1 MEQENVFLEH
11 RLDSGAQVVG
21 QPMRGVESA
30 AIGILIGTGARDEGT
45 EEFGVSHFVEQM
57 LFRGT
62 EHLDARQLSD
72 KLDDLG
78 ISYDSSSGVEMTLVN
93 AVLLGEHV
101 LAAGDLLL
109 DVVRAPAFPSDDLD
123 NVRAL
128 LVQERRQREDR
139 PAQRVM
145 ELLRQRF
152 YAGSPLSHDVLGTEE
167 TIDAMTRDSL
177 VRYWRDRYTPNN
189 LIISVAGSFEWE
201 PFVERLQS
209 LTSGWDGG
217 RGRVD
222 LAPPTPQS
230 GVEVINRQA
239 SQENVGFA
247 FPGVP
252 VTHDDYYALAL
263 AIQAL
268 GGSSNSRLFQE
279 VREKRGLA
287 YAVQARFDGLEK
299 SGMVRVYAGTTA
311 ERAHESVEVI
321 VHELQQ
327 LTEKGISKD
336 ELNLS
341 KTRLKSQLI
350 MRSES
355 TSARM
360 VSNLRNWW
368 FEGRLRSLQEVK
380 ERIDAVTVEQVRT
393 IISSLDIMHNLTA
406 VAVGPRTEE
415 ELFGGLLAHS

>member
-1 MEQENVFLEH
+1 MEQGNVFLEH
-11 RLDSGAQVVG
+11 QLSSGVQVVG

-30 AIGILIGTGARDEGT
+30 ALGILVGAGARDE
-45 EEFGVSHFVEQM
+45 EAARYGVSHFVEQM

-72 KLDDLG
+72 RLDDFG
-78 ISYDSSSGVEMTLVN
+78 ISYDSSSGVEMTLIS
-93 AVLLGEHV
+93 AMLLGEHT
-101 LAAGDLLL
+101 LEAADLLL
-109 DVVRAPAFPSDDLD
+109 DVARYPSFPSEDLD

-152 YAGSPLSHDVLGTEE
+152 YAGSPLAHDVLGSDE
-167 TIDAMTRDSL
+167 TIESL
-177 VRYWRDRYTPNN
+177 GRNDLVAYWADRYTPNN
-189 LIISVAGSFEWE
+189 VIVSVAGRFQWD
-201 PFVERLQS
+201 PLIARLEN
-209 LTSGWDGG
+209 LTDGWVSG
-217 RGRVD
+217 RGRMVMEPP
-222 LAPPTPQS
+222 APNAS
-230 GVEVINRQA
+230 VEVLHRQA
-239 SQENVGFA
+239 AQENVGFA

-321 VHELQQ
+321 VHELQ
-327 LTEKGISKD
+327 LLADEGITAD
-336 ELNLS
+336 ELELS
-341 KTRLKSQLI
+341 KTRLKSQMI

-360 VSNLRNWW
+360 LSNIRNWW
-368 FEGRLRSLQEVK
+368 FEGRLRTLQEVK
-380 ERIDAVTVEQVRT
+380 ERIDRVTLEQVRDVVG
-393 IISSLDIMHNLTA
+393 SVEVMSNLTA
-406 VAVGPRTEE
+406 VALGPRTEE

>member
-1 MEQENVFLEH
+1 MEQGSVFLEH
-11 RLDSGAQVVG
+11 RLECGAQVVG

-30 AIGILIGTGARDEGT
+30 AIGILVGAGARDEQAAH
-45 EEFGVSHFVEQM
+45 FGVSHFVEQM

-72 KLDDLG
+72 RLDDFG
-78 ISYDSSSGVEMTLVN
+78 VSYDSSSGVEMTLIS
-93 AVLLGEHV
+93 AVLLGEHT
-101 LAAGDLLL
+101 LQAADLLL
-109 DVVRAPAFPSDDLD
+109 DVARYPAFPSDDLD

-152 YAGSPLSHDVLGTEE
+152 YRGSPLAHDVLGAEE
-167 TIDAMTRDSL
+167 TIESMSRDDL
-177 VRYWRDRYTPNN
+177 VQYWSDRYTPNN
-189 LIISVAGSFEWE
+189 VIISVAGRFDWD
-201 PFVERLQS
+201 PLVQQLVR
-209 LTSGWDGG
+209 LTSGWRTGSG
-217 RGRVD
+217 RMQMESPG
-222 LAPPTPQS
+222 LQS
-230 GVEVINRQA
+230 SVEVVHRQA
-239 SQENVGFA
+239 AQENLGFA

-321 VHELQQ
+321 VNELAT
-327 LTEKGISKD
+327 LADKGISDD
-336 ELNLS
+336 ELELS

-355 TSARM
+355 SSARM
-360 VSNLRNWW
+360 LSNMRNWW
-368 FEGRLRSLQEVK
+368 FEGRLRTLHEVK
-380 ERIDAVTVEQVRT
+380 ERIDSVTLDQVRGV
-393 IISSLDIMHNLTA
+393 IGSLGIMSNLTA
-406 VAVGPRTEE
+406 VALGPRTEE

>member
-1 MEQENVFLEH
+1 MDEGNVFLEH
-11 RLDSGAQVVG
+11 RLSSGAQVVG

-30 AIGILIGTGARDEGT
+30 ALGILVGAGARDEKPAQ
-45 EEFGVSHFVEQM
+45 FGVGHFVEQM

-72 KLDDLG
+72 RLDDYG
-78 ISYDSSSGVEMTLVN
+78 ISYDSSSGVEMTLIS
-93 AVLLGEHV
+93 AMLLGEHTQQ
-101 LAAGDLLL
+101 AADLLL
-109 DVVRAPAFPSDDLD
+109 DVTRYPSFPADDLD
-123 NVRAL
+123 SVRAL

-152 YAGSPLSHDVLGTEE
+152 YAGSPLSNDVLGTEE
-167 TIDAMTRDSL
+167 TIEEMRRDDL
-177 VRYWRDRYTPNN
+177 LEYWRDRYTPNN
-189 LIISVAGSFEWE
+189 VIVSVAGRFEWE
-201 PFVERLQS
+201 PLVARLDD
-209 LTSGWDGG
+209 LTSGWPEGSG
-217 RGRVD
+217 RMVME
-222 LAPPTPQS
+222 PPSVQTSAEVMHRQS
-230 GVEVINRQA
+230 T
-239 SQENVGFA
+239 QENLGFA

-263 AIQAL
+263 AIQSL

-299 SGMVRVYAGTTA
+299 SGMVRIYAGTTA
-311 ERAHESVEVI
+311 ERAHESVEI
-321 VHELQQ
+321 IFRELQ
-327 LTEKGISKD
+327 LLAEEGITAD
-336 ELNLS
+336 ELQLS
-341 KTRLKSQLI
+341 KTRLKSQMI

-360 VSNLRNWW
+360 LSNIRNWW
-368 FEGRLRSLQEVK
+368 FEGRLRTLQEVK
-380 ERIDAVTVEQVRT
+380 ERIDSVTLEQVRDV
-393 IISSLDIMHNLTA
+393 IGSLGIMTNLTA
-406 VAVGPRTEE
+406 VALGPRSEE

>member
-1 MEQENVFLEH
+1 MEQGNVFLEH
-11 RLDSGAQVVG
+11 QLGSGVQVVG

-30 AIGILIGTGARDEGT
+30 ALGILVGAGARDEETGQ
-45 EEFGVSHFVEQM
+45 FGVSHFVEQM

-62 EHLDARQLSD
+62 EHLDARALSD
-72 KLDDLG
+72 RMDDFG
-78 ISYDSSSGVEMTLVN
+78 ISYDSSSGVEMTLIS
-93 AVLLGEHV
+93 AMLLGEHTQQ
-101 LAAGDLLL
+101 AADLLL
-109 DVVRAPAFPSDDLD
+109 DVARFPSFPEDDLD

-152 YAGSPLSHDVLGTEE
+152 YAGSPLAHDILGTEE
-167 TIDAMTRDSL
+167 TVASLGRDDL
-177 VRYWRDRYTPNN
+177 ARYWRDRYTPNN
-189 LIISVAGSFEWE
+189 VIISVAGRFEWD
-201 PFVERLQS
+201 PLIARLEE
-209 LTSGWDGG
+209 LTADWTPGSGRMAMDQP
-217 RGRVD
+217 V
-222 LAPPTPQS
+222 PNTT
-230 GVEVINRQA
+230 VEVLHRQA
-239 SQENVGFA
+239 AQENVGFA

-263 AIQAL
+263 GIQAL

-311 ERAHESVEVI
+311 DRAHESVEVI
-321 VHELQQ
+321 IHELQR
-327 LTEKGISKD
+327 LADEGITAD
-336 ELNLS
+336 ELELS
-341 KTRLKSQLI
+341 KTRLKSQMI

-360 VSNLRNWW
+360 LSNIRNWW
-368 FEGRLRSLQEVK
+368 FEGRLRTLQEVK
-380 ERIDAVTVEQVRT
+380 ERIDQVTLEQVR
-393 IISSLDIMHNLTA
+393 DIVGTVGIMSNLTA
-406 VAVGPRTEE
+406 VALGPRTEE

>member
-1 MEQENVFLEH
+1 MEQGSVFLEH
-11 RLDSGAQVVG
+11 QLESGAQVVG

-30 AIGILIGTGARDEGT
+30 AIGILVGAGARDEQAAH
-45 EEFGVSHFVEQM
+45 FGVGHFVEQM

-72 KLDDLG
+72 RLDDFG
-78 ISYDSSSGVEMTLVN
+78 ISYDSSSGVEMTLIS
-93 AVLLGEHV
+93 AMLLGEHA
-101 LAAGDLLL
+101 LQAAELLL
-109 DVVRAPAFPSDDLD
+109 DVARYPAFPADDVD
-123 NVRAL
+123 SVRAL

-152 YAGSPLSHDVLGTEE
+152 YSGSPLAHDVLGTEE
-167 TIDAMTRDSL
+167 SIESIAREDL
-177 VRYWRDRYTPNN
+177 VDYWRDRYTPNN
-189 LIISVAGSFEWE
+189 IIISVAGRFDWD
-201 PFVERLQS
+201 PLVEQLEHLTLGWATGSGRMKMQLPALQS
-209 LTSGWDGG
+209 S
-217 RGRVD
+217 
-222 LAPPTPQS
+222 
-230 GVEVINRQA
+230 VEVLHRQA
-239 SQENVGFA
+239 AQENLGFA

-311 ERAHESVEVI
+311 ERAHESVEII
-321 VHELQQ
+321 VNELTGLSERGITDDELQ
-327 LTEKGISKD
+327 
-336 ELNLS
+336 LS

-355 TSARM
+355 SSARM
-360 VSNLRNWW
+360 LSNMRNWW
-368 FEGRLRSLQEVK
+368 FEGRLRTLQEVK
-380 ERIDAVTVEQVRT
+380 ERIDSVTLEQVADV
-393 IISSLDIMHNLTA
+393 IGSLGIMSNLTA
-406 VAVGPRTEE
+406 VALGPRTEE

>member
-1 MEQENVFLEH
+1 
-11 RLDSGAQVVG
+11 
-21 QPMRGVESA
+21 MRGVESA
-30 AIGILIGTGARDEGT
+30 AIGILVGAGARDEDP
-45 EEFGVSHFVEQM
+45 EHFGVSHFVEQM

-72 KLDDLG
+72 RLDDFG
-78 ISYDSSSGVEMTLVN
+78 ISYDSSSGVEMTLIS
-93 AVLLGEHV
+93 AMLLGEHA
-101 LAAGDLLL
+101 LQAAELLL
-109 DVVRAPAFPSDDLD
+109 DVARHASFPSDDLD

-152 YAGSPLSHDVLGTEE
+152 YGGSPLAHDVLGTEE
-167 TIDAMTRDSL
+167 SIESMTRDDL
-177 VRYWRDRYTPNN
+177 VEYWRDRYTPNN
-189 LIISVAGSFEWE
+189 TIISVAGRFDWD
-201 PFVERLQS
+201 PLIQQLERLTEGWETGSGRMRLEAPSLQS
-209 LTSGWDGG
+209 T
-217 RGRVD
+217 
-222 LAPPTPQS
+222 
-230 GVEVINRQA
+230 VEVVHRQA
-239 SQENVGFA
+239 TQENLGFA

-321 VHELQQ
+321 VNELAR
-327 LTEKGISKD
+327 LAENGITDD
-336 ELNLS
+336 ELELS
-341 KTRLKSQLI
+341 KTRLKSQMI

-355 TSARM
+355 SSARM
-360 VSNLRNWW
+360 LSNMRNWW
-368 FEGRLRSLQEVK
+368 FEGRLRTLQEVK
-380 ERIDAVTVEQVRT
+380 ERIDSVTRDQVGNV
-393 IISSLDIMHNLTA
+393 IASLGIMSNLTA
-406 VAVGPRTEE
+406 VALGPRTEE

>member
-1 MEQENVFLEH
+1 MEQGSVFLEH
-11 RLDSGAQVVG
+11 QLDSGAQVVG

-30 AIGILIGTGARDEGT
+30 AIGILVGTGARDEQPAQ
-45 EEFGVSHFVEQM
+45 FGLSHFVEQM

-72 KLDDLG
+72 RLDDLG
-78 ISYDSSSGVEMTLVN
+78 ISYDSSSGVEMTLIS
-93 AVLLGEHV
+93 AMLLGENT
-101 LAAGDLLL
+101 AEATDLLL
-109 DVVRAPAFPSDDLD
+109 DVTRYPAFPADDLD
-123 NVRAL
+123 SVRAL

-152 YAGSPLSHDVLGTEE
+152 YAGSPLAHDVLGTEE
-167 TIDAMTRDSL
+167 SIESMTRADL
-177 VRYWRDRYTPNN
+177 VAYWRDRYTPNN
-189 LIISVAGSFEWE
+189 VIISIAGRFQWDSFLD
-201 PFVERLQS
+201 RLQQ
-209 LTSGWDGG
+209 LTAGWQAGPG
-217 RGRVD
+217 RMTME
-222 LAPPTPQS
+222 PPSPQS
-230 GVEVINRQA
+230 SVEVLHRQA
-239 SQENVGFA
+239 AQENLGFA

-321 VHELQQ
+321 VNELVR
-327 LTEKGISKD
+327 LADSGITAD
-336 ELNLS
+336 ELHLS

-355 TSARM
+355 SSARM
-360 VSNLRNWW
+360 LSNMRNWW
-368 FEGRLRSLQEVK
+368 FEGRLRTLQEVK
-380 ERIDAVTVEQVRT
+380 ERIDSVSEAQVRDV
-393 IISSLDIMHNLTA
+393 IGSLGILSNLTA
-406 VAVGPRTEE
+406 VALGPRTEE
-415 ELFGGLLAHS
+415 ELFGGLLARS

>member
-1 MEQENVFLEH
+1 
-11 RLDSGAQVVG
+11 
-21 QPMRGVESA
+21 
-30 AIGILIGTGARDEGT
+30 
-45 EEFGVSHFVEQM
+45 M

-62 EHLDARQLSD
+62 QHLDARQLSD
-72 KLDDLG
+72 SLDDHG
-78 ISYDSSSGVEMTLVN
+78 ISYDSSSGVEMSLIT
-93 AVLLGEHV
+93 AILLGEHAV
-101 LAAGDLLL
+101 RALDLLL
-109 DVVRAPAFPSDDLD
+109 DVTRYPAFPADDLD

-139 PAQRVM
+139 PAQKVM

-152 YAGSPLSHDVLGTEE
+152 YQGSPLAHDVLGTEE
-167 TIDAMTRDSL
+167 SIGNISRDGL
-177 VRYWRDRYTPNN
+177 VSYWADRYTPNN
-189 LIISVAGSFEWE
+189 MIISLAGHLDWD
-201 PFVERLQS
+201 PLIERLEE
-209 LTSGWDGG
+209 LTAGWLPGSG
-217 RGRVD
+217 RTQLELSPPRSSVD
-222 LAPPTPQS
+222 VL
-230 GVEVINRQA
+230 ERQA
-239 SQENVGFA
+239 TQENLGFA

-252 VTHDDYYALAL
+252 VVHDDYYALAL

-268 GGSSNSRLFQE
+268 GGSANSRLFQE

-299 SGMVRVYAGTTA
+299 TGMVRVYAGTTA

-321 VHELQQ
+321 INELSR
-327 LTEKGISKD
+327 LAESGITED
-336 ELNLS
+336 ELELS

-380 ERIDAVTVEQVRT
+380 ERIDGVTVEQVRRA
-393 IISSLDIMHNLTA
+393 IGSLDIMSSLTA
-406 VAVGPRTEE
+406 VALGPRTEE